1 MSSYKKMIVV
11 LNLFMWKIVL
21 SIYIEFIEIKNQN
34 CLSFR
39 IVLGKILAG
48 LEEMSSNKSIG
59 SDFNIFVWAL
69 GCLIV
74 LIVKNV

>member
-1 MSSYKKMIVV
+1 MNSYKTVTVV

-34 CLSFR
+34 YPSFR

-48 LEEMSSNKSIG
+48 LEEMSSNKSIS
-59 SDFNIFVWAL
+59 SDSNIIVWAL
-69 GCLIV
+69 GCLISF
-74 LIVKNV
+74 KNV

>member
-34 CLSFR
+34 CPSFR

-48 LEEMSSNKSIG
+48 LEEMSSNKSIS
-59 SDFNIFVWAL
+59 SDCNIIVWAL
-69 GCLIV
+69 GCLICF
-74 LIVKNV
+74 KNV

>member
-21 SIYIEFIEIKNQN
+21 SIYIEFIEIKKQN
-34 CLSFR
+34 CPSFR

-48 LEEMSSNKSIG
+48 LEEMSSNKSIKVIVTLLFG
-59 SDFNIFVWAL
+59 LL
-69 GCLIV
+69 GV
-74 LIVKNV
+74 